1 MWYSR
6 STVLTNVRDDLLCSA
21 INVLDMAGAGFLLIA
36 AASVMLS
43 VDTGHHLVRT
53 VRIRVSRAVDLL
65 VLCGTAFVL
74 LQTVVAFPISVAVV
88 FLNDTAHVF
97 FNALQGRCLFD
108 TAI

>member
-1 MWYSR
+1 M
-6 STVLTNVRDDLLCSA
+6 TNVRDDLLCSA

-65 VLCGTAFVL
+65 VRAAADPARPGKPADGCVL
-74 LQTVVAFPISVAVV
+74 VVLVRRVPLASP
-88 FLNDTAHVF
+88 
-97 FNALQGRCLFD
+97 
-108 TAI
+108 